1 MANSAQQIDQ
11 LDDLDALFADTED
24 GSIDNLEFEVEEVA
38 VEDESDAAL
47 KAAQE
52 EMAAEEEVEAEED
65 LEAQEEV
72 AEEDLESQEEVAA
85 EEGDVADE
93 LDGLDDID
101 LEGAPDVA
109 GDEEAS
115 LDDLE
120 ADLKAEERQAKLEA
134 ATLTEEEAAK
144 LKSESTTMGKE
155 AAKQKAKR
163 ESKPHEPKD
172 AINVS
177 EAVSSKVGASTD
189 DWKMYPAWTEVE
201 AEAYRDDVLAKCD
214 LLPKK
219 TREKALNL
227 IDWHVR
233 GSSLSVYSR
242 IALDQLI
249 SAGEITSASLRHRYM
264 SNPGKSYTTGT
275 SNAQTGQLMKILT
288 TFGMIDED
296 GKVHS
301 GHAMIKKF
309 KATGM

>member
-1 MANSAQQIDQ
+1 MANAAQQIDQ

-24 GSIDNLEFEVEEVA
+24 GSIDSLDFEVEEVA

-52 EMAAEEEVEAEED
+52 EMAAEEEAEAAED
-65 LEAQEEV
+65 LEAQEE
-72 AEEDLESQEEVAA
+72 EVAA
-85 EEGDVADE
+85 EEVEAADE
-93 LDGLDDID
+93 LDDLDDID
-101 LEGAPDVA
+101 LDAAPETA
-109 GDEEAS
+109 EDEEAN

-233 GSSLSVYSR
+233 GSSLSVYSW

-249 SAGEITSASLRHRYM
+249 TAGEISSSSLRHRYL

-275 SNAQTGQLMKILT
+275 SNAQTGQLMKIMT
-288 TFGMIDED
+288 TFGLIDDE
-296 GKVHS
+296 GKVNE
-301 GHAMIKKF
+301 GHAMIEKF

>member
-24 GSIDNLEFEVEEVA
+24 GSIDSLDFEVEEVA

-52 EMAAEEEVEAEED
+52 EMVAEEEESADDLEAHQEEEVEEE
-65 LEAQEEV
+65 
-72 AEEDLESQEEVAA
+72 
-85 EEGDVADE
+85 VADE
-93 LDGLDDID
+93 LGDLDDID
-101 LEGAPDVA
+101 LDAAPEVA
-109 GDEEAS
+109 EDEEAN

-120 ADLKAEERQAKLEA
+120 ADLKAEERQEKLEA

-144 LKSESTTMGKE
+144 LKGATMGKE
-155 AAKQKAKR
+155 AAKQKATR

-189 DWKMYPAWTEVE
+189 DWKMYPAWSEVE
-201 AEAYRDDVLAKCD
+201 AEAYRDEVLAKCD
-214 LLPKK
+214 ALPKK

-249 SAGEITSASLRHRYM
+249 SAGEISSASLRHRYM

-288 TFGMIDED
+288 TFGLIDED

>member
-1 MANSAQQIDQ
+1 MANAAQQIDQ

-24 GSIDNLEFEVEEVA
+24 GSIDSLDFEVEEVA

-52 EMAAEEEVEAEED
+52 EMAAEEEAEAAED
-65 LEAQEEV
+65 LEAQEE
-72 AEEDLESQEEVAA
+72 EVAA
-85 EEGDVADE
+85 EEVEAADE
-93 LDGLDDID
+93 LDDLDDID
-101 LEGAPDVA
+101 LDAAPETA
-109 GDEEAS
+109 EDEEAN

-249 SAGEITSASLRHRYM
+249 TAGEISSSSLRHRYL

-275 SNAQTGQLMKILT
+275 SNAQTGQLMKIMT
-288 TFGMIDED
+288 TFGLIDDE
-296 GKVHS
+296 GKVNE
-301 GHAMIKKF
+301 GHAMIEKF